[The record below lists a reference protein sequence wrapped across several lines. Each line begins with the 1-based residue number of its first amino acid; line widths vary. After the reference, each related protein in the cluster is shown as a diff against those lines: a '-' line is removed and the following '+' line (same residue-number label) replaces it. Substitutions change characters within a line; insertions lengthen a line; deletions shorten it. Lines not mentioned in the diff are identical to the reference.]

1 MPKSQ
6 TVEKEK
12 EKVRRRVTSIPP
24 TKGKKRDE
32 FKKKKKIENKRT
44 YGPRTIKTAKAMRK
58 SSETCSKLAKGVK
71 GRRI

>member
-6 TVEKEK
+6 TVQKEK

-24 TKGKKRDE
+24 TKGKKREE
-32 FKKKKKIENKRT
+32 FKKKKIENKRT